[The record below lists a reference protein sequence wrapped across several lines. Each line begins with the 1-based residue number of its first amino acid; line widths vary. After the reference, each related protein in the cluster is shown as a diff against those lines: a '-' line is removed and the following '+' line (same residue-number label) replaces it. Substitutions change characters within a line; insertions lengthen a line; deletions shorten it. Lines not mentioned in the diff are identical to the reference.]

1 MQSQCFRLTG
11 SHLSL
16 SPLGG
21 QGGCGGKW
29 TYREWSKHNAIKN
42 TQCSSWTTVGCHGG
56 AAVRAS
62 GWYRIYII
70 YIFGNKMSGIKR
82 RLVRHMTSSQRSW
95 HHSRVKLDLFFCVK
109 RLHRNGYMWAKTTWG
124 ILRAA
129 TNKRAETFSP
139 RTFEPSA
146 SLCTGFK
153 LSLYNR
159 AAFLIHF
166 LLCVYTHSVIQ
177 QEKKFC
183 FFWEK

>member
-70 YIFGNKMSGIKR
+70 CIFGNKMSGIKR

-95 HHSRVKLDLFFCVK
+95 HHSRVKLDYSSVLRGFTETATCERRRHEEFWEQRQTNELK
-109 RLHRNGYMWAKTTWG
+109 RFHLEPLNR
-124 ILRAA
+124 LR
-129 TNKRAETFSP
+129 
-139 RTFEPSA
+139 
-146 SLCTGFK
+146 LTGFK

-166 LLCVYTHSVIQ
+166 LLCLYI
-177 QEKKFC
+177 
-183 FFWEK
+183 WEK

>member
-1 MQSQCFRLTG
+1 MDIQGMVKTQRHQKHSVLIMNNSRLSRRCCGESFRLV
-11 SHLSL
+11 SD
-16 SPLGG
+16 
-21 QGGCGGKW
+21 
-29 TYREWSKHNAIKN
+29 
-42 TQCSSWTTVGCHGG
+42 
-56 AAVRAS
+56 
-62 GWYRIYII
+62 IYYIYI

-95 HHSRVKLDLFFCVK
+95 HHSRVKLDLFCCVK

-146 SLCTGFK
+146 FLCTGFK